1 MNHGACVLTVLLM
14 VAASPAR
21 ADDEACFRAAVE
33 GQKLERSG
41 KLLDARERFVAC
53 AQRSCD
59 AAAVVEKCTGWLNGV
74 EAALPSLTIAVKDA
88 EGRDVVAQRA
98 RLDEADAGAALGGR
112 SIPVDPGMHRV
123 VVEIRA

>member
-1 MNHGACVLTVLLM
+1 MNHGAGLLSVLL
-14 VAASPAR
+14 VAASSPAR

-59 AAAVVEKCTGWLNGV
+59 AASVVE
-74 EAALPSLTIAVKDA
+74 
-88 EGRDVVAQRA
+88 
-98 RLDEADAGAALGGR
+98 
-112 SIPVDPGMHRV
+112 
-123 VVEIRA
+123 